1 MNIQEHQTF
10 VKMAADLVEL
20 IQVVAQ
26 QGIQIAALIATHPTP
41 EKVEAI
47 LNPPAEDLPSSLDGS
62 AAAPAILTSAGIAV
76 PVAEQIAIPERTR
89 GKPGPKPRLH
99 GELRTIASG
108 ANA

>member
-20 IQVVAQ
+20 TQVVAK

-47 LNPPAEDLPSSLDGS
+47 LNPPPEPEPFVSMGDVS
-62 AAAPAILTSAGIAV
+62 ILGGTGVMV
-76 PVAEQIAIPERTR
+76 PVDPVSAIAIPERPR